1 MLIVHLWYPIVHDC
15 ILLTLSHIADFF
27 CFLLLS
33 LLYSIVS
40 YLLSSILLYLAPLR
54 ACHSMYLLYSFYFTV
69 PRLTWYATLTDSI
82 ARTMYE
88 CYYCCTCLRVWG
100 GGEAKLY
107 PLHFSSPLSL
117 VPALCTLQLYNS
129 PCNSRVIDFCIINT
143 IVPTV
148 PWKPPKG
155 PRAPAT
161 ADLFSFLR
169 DFCFSPHPRLNASSS
184 ISVTLACTWP
194 LIAYA
199 LVFRLA
205 CYLCRLFYFLFCFSL
220 IFIILAFITILYVTI
235 LQLVILWIVLFHF
248 YFYSIYYG
256 LTYLLYYIY
265 YVCISAA
272 WTTRPRYFIHFRPR
286 LRREGKVCLGVSGAI
301 LLTDYSWP
309 NLCTFSFSYFVRRG
323 LVVSNPVSSM
333 YAIR

>member
-1 MLIVHLWYPIVHDC
+1 
-15 ILLTLSHIADFF
+15 
-27 CFLLLS
+27 
-33 LLYSIVS
+33 
-40 YLLSSILLYLAPLR
+40 
-54 ACHSMYLLYSFYFTV
+54 MYLLYSFYSTV

-155 PRAPAT
+155 PRAPAI

-184 ISVTLACTWP
+184 ISVTLVCTRP

-199 LVFRLA
+199 LVLRLA
-205 CYLCRLFYFLFCFSL
+205 CYLCRLFYFCFYCY
-220 IFIILAFITILYVTI
+220 FICHYTSTC
-235 LQLVILWIVLFHF
+235 
-248 YFYSIYYG
+248 
-256 LTYLLYYIY
+256 YLLN
-265 YVCISAA
+265 CFISLLLSFYLL
-272 WTTRPRYFIHFRPR
+272 WSDLSFILFLIP
-286 LRREGKVCLGVSGAI
+286 
-301 LLTDYSWP
+301 
-309 NLCTFSFSYFVRRG
+309 
-323 LVVSNPVSSM
+323 M
-333 YAIR
+333 Y